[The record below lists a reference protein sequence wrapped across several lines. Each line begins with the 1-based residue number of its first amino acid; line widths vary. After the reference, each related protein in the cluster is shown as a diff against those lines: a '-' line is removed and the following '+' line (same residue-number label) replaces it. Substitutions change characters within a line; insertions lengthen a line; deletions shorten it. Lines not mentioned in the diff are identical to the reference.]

1 MSAILEN
8 IEMLFKNDIEI
19 GEHKRVGITLS
30 QDEIAGDG
38 RLCYLDETDEIAGL
52 CEHAVSALETF
63 KMGTDLE
70 SVRKTVG
77 FSLGRSLV
85 WRHCPHAETDYGAKP
100 VLLMP
105 TCKKLGPDDPI
116 YKFLSELLGLNLYT
130 GDGGLTMDFNY
141 KHLFK
146 RLCTLL
152 YSKEGILVNTV
163 VINKALLAQWLERL
177 SGHDWSNES
186 IHALPRLNSKDA

>member
-1 MSAILEN
+1 M
-8 IEMLFKNDIEI
+8 
-19 GEHKRVGITLS
+19 H
-30 QDEIAGDG
+30 
-38 RLCYLDETDEIAGL
+38 
-52 CEHAVSALETF
+52 
-63 KMGTDLE
+63 
-70 SVRKTVG
+70 
-77 FSLGRSLV
+77 
-85 WRHCPHAETDYGAKP
+85 
-100 VLLMP
+100 
-105 TCKKLGPDDPI
+105 KKLGPDDPI

-146 RLCTLL
+146 RVQPSVPPCLPASDILSGLCTLL

-186 IHALPRLNSKDA
+186 IHAFPRLNSKDA